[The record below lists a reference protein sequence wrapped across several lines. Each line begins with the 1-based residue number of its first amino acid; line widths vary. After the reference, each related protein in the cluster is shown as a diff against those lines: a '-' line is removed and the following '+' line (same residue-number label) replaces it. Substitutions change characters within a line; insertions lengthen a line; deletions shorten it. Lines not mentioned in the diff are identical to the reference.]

1 MKKSNATKKQQ
12 IFDFLNSKQNLVP
25 NAKLLHEMNEIMNFG
40 CSAETISQTLN
51 LDRSNASR
59 DLNTLFK
66 ENKLLKVT
74 GKPVL
79 YFSKELLEQ
88 LLNMPFSKCLFSSKT
103 EFMETLKES
112 NYIFQR
118 NNTTFTSSSLTEPK
132 HLQQKQAEHIFSG
145 IIGYNTSL
153 KEKIEQAIA
162 AMIYPPN
169 GLHTLLLGSTG
180 TGKTTF
186 AGFMY
191 QYAVASGCLL
201 PNAPYIIFNCADYS
215 GNQQLLLS
223 YLFGYIKG
231 AFTGADKEK
240 PGLVDEADGGIL
252 FLDEVHRLPPE
263 GQEMLFSLIDRGS
276 FRRLGETNNLR
287 KANIRLILATTEN
300 PDSNMLTT
308 FMRRIPCTIL
318 IPDLSARPLED
329 RLNLIYSFFA
339 EESKK
344 INLPI
349 TVSVEVMKLLLL
361 YDCQGNIGQL
371 KNDIKITCAKALVE
385 YITEQQPH
393 VIIKLS
399 QMIKNFLND
408 KMSTYKK
415 YANSTEFFILNKLTN
430 VTFHPQDFTPNQLF
444 QDIIASPDYQTEE
457 DFYATILKSSKTYFD
472 QGISIT
478 DMKKNINLQV
488 ENYFHRYTYGNK
500 KKENFPSELALTSI
514 IDGKIIDTVKSI
526 LEDTLGD
533 SGTHTH
539 NKIIYSL
546 ALHLETLLER
556 IKNGISVDK
565 TKLPYA
571 LNLSDH
577 DSSITQKIKKK
588 LEDSFSIDIPQ
599 EEAFFITVFLNALKS
614 NTVSEKNFIGVLVV
628 THGDTTASSMVDVA
642 NELLKTKHVKA
653 LNMPLSESIQ
663 NTVNKAI
670 QIVQQMNTP
679 KGCLLLVDM
688 GSLTSL
694 GDIIEKKSG
703 IKTKTLKMVS
713 TPMVIEAAR
722 RSMMPNT
729 SLSALVNEVEIS
741 SKLIGNSS
749 TILPEKLEDTVS
761 DTAEIGKDYDY
772 FEHDKTKMLK
782 MLESVLT
789 FLDAD
794 KAYTL
799 LNQIYL
805 SFLNRLQLKADISFK
820 VKFIFHN
827 ISMLERVIRNDPLNY
842 NNFENVYQQNL
853 FLAKIIRE
861 EFKLLENSFGVFIPD
876 SEISYNIE
884 MINIFIKTQNE

>member
-1 MKKSNATKKQQ
+1 MKKSFLTRKQQ
-12 IFDFLNSKQNLVP
+12 IFDFLNSKQNLAS
-25 NAKLLHEMNEIMNFG
+25 NTKLLHEMNEIMNIG
-40 CSAETISQTLN
+40 CSAETISETLH

-59 DLNTLFK
+59 DLHTLFK
-66 ENKLLKVT
+66 ENMLLKIS
-74 GKPVL
+74 GKPVT
-79 YFSKELLEQ
+79 YFSKDLLEK
-88 LLNMPFSKCLFSSKT
+88 LLNIHISECFFPSKN
-103 EFMETLKES
+103 EFMQMINES
-112 NYIFQR
+112 KYVFQKS
-118 NNTTFTSSSLTEPK
+118 NPITTESK
-132 HLQQKQAEHIFSG
+132 HLQRNQAENIFSG

-162 AMIYPPN
+162 AIIYPPN

-191 QYAVASGCLL
+191 QYAVASGCLSQ
-201 PNAPYIIFNCADYS
+201 NAPYIVFNCADYS

-231 AFTGADKEK
+231 AFTGADKDK
-240 PGLVDEADGGIL
+240 TGLIDEANDGIL

-276 FRRLGETNNLR
+276 FRRLGETNNLH

-308 FMRRIPCTIL
+308 FMRRIPCTIS

-408 KMSTYKK
+408 KMSTYKN

-444 QDIIASPDYQTEE
+444 QNFISSPDYQTEE
-457 DFYATILKSSKTYFD
+457 DFYETILKSSKTYFE

-478 DMKKNINLQV
+478 DMQKNINLQV
-488 ENYFHRYTYGNK
+488 ENYFHRYTHGNR

-514 IDGKIIDTVKSI
+514 IDVKIIDIVKSI
-526 LEDTLGD
+526 LKDTLGD
-533 SGTHTH
+533 LDTHTH
-539 NKIIYSL
+539 NKVIYSL

-556 IKNGISVDK
+556 IKTGISVGK
-565 TKLPYA
+565 PKLPYT
-571 LNLSDH
+571 LNLSDKEYT
-577 DSSITQKIKKK
+577 ITQKIKKR
-588 LEDSFSIDIPQ
+588 LETSFSIDIPQ
-599 EEAFFITVFLNALKS
+599 EEAFFITVFLNALKT

-663 NTVNKAI
+663 NTVTKAV
-670 QIVQQMNTP
+670 QLVQQLNTP

-694 GDIIEKKSG
+694 GDIIEKKTG

-722 RSMMPNT
+722 RSTMPNT
-729 SLSALVNEVEIS
+729 SLATLVNEVEIS

-749 TILPEKLEDTVS
+749 TILPEKLEDTS
-761 DTAEIGKDYDY
+761 SSSAETDKEYDY

-789 FLDAD
+789 FLDAE

-799 LNQIYL
+799 LNQIYV
-805 SFLNRLQLKADISFK
+805 SFLNKLQLNPEISFK

-842 NNFENVYQQNL
+842 RNFENIYQKNL

-861 EFKLLENSFGVFIPD
+861 EFKLLENSFGIFIPN

-884 MINIFIKTQNE
+884 MINIFIKTQNK